1 MQRPNHQMNPSVR
14 RAPLLALLTA
24 NAISMTG
31 NVAALVAIPWFVLKT
46 TGSPAL
52 TGIAAFFN
60 FLPTV
65 VAGFLGGTLIDRVG
79 YKKMS
84 IVADVASGVT
94 VALIPLLHSTVGLEF
109 WQLITLVFFGALL
122 DAPGTTARGAITPDV
137 AHEAGWTLAAASG
150 ANQVVERSSRLL
162 GAPLAGVLIAVLG
175 PANVL
180 WANAATFGVSALL
193 VALAVPYQPGLNNDE
208 KYVAQLREGFLF
220 LLRSPLLRAVTFTVT
235 ITNFLDAIAAIA
247 LPVFANQVFGDSLS
261 LGLLLGASGG
271 GAVVGALIYA
281 RFGREV
287 SRRTVFG
294 CGFVGSVIWY
304 PILALFPPL
313 GVAVAAKAVSGL
325 GAGPLNPIF
334 DTLLY
339 ERVPSGMR
347 GRVIG
352 AVVGAAW
359 VALPLGVLLG
369 GVVIEAI
376 GVRATIIAT
385 GALYLITTSTLWLNP
400 AIKRMDEGSDI
411 ATEGEAS
418 SALVC
423 T

>member
-1 MQRPNHQMNPSVR
+1 
-14 RAPLLALLTA
+14 
-24 NAISMTG
+24 
-31 NVAALVAIPWFVLKT
+31 
-46 TGSPAL
+46 
-52 TGIAAFFN
+52 
-60 FLPTV
+60 
-65 VAGFLGGTLIDRVG
+65 
-79 YKKMS
+79 
-84 IVADVASGVT
+84 
-94 VALIPLLHSTVGLEF
+94 
-109 WQLITLVFFGALL
+109 
-122 DAPGTTARGAITPDV
+122 
-137 AHEAGWTLAAASG
+137 
-150 ANQVVERSSRLL
+150 
-162 GAPLAGVLIAVLG
+162 
-175 PANVL
+175 
-180 WANAATFGVSALL
+180 LL

-347 GRVIG
+347 GRVLG

-359 VALPLGVLLG
+359 VGVAPRRVARRG
-369 GVVIEAI
+369 RNRGHRRP
-376 GVRATIIAT
+376 GNDHRDR
-385 GALYLITTSTLWLNP
+385 STLP
-400 AIKRMDEGSDI
+400 DHDI
-411 ATEGEAS
+411 DAVAKSGDQENG
-418 SALVC
+418 
-423 T
+423 

>member
-1 MQRPNHQMNPSVR
+1 MNPSVR

-31 NVAALVAIPWFVLKT
+31 NVAGLVAIPWFVLKT

-65 VAGFLGGTLIDRVG
+65 LAGFLGGALIDRMG

-94 VALIPLLHSTVGLEF
+94 VALIPLLHSTVGLVF

-122 DAPGTTARGAITPDV
+122 DAPGTTSRGAIIPEV
-137 AHEAGWTLAAASG
+137 AYEAGWTLEAASG

-193 VALAVPYQPGLNNDE
+193 VALAVPNQPGLNNDE
-208 KYVAQLREGFLF
+208 KYIAQLREGFLF

-247 LPVFANQVFGDSLS
+247 LPVFANQVFGDPLS
-261 LGLLLGASGG
+261 LGLLVGASGG
-271 GAVVGALIYA
+271 GAVIGALIYA
-281 RFGREV
+281 RWGGEV
-287 SRRTVFG
+287 SRRIVFG

-313 GVAVAAKAVSGL
+313 GVAVTAMALSGL
-325 GAGPLNPIF
+325 GAGPLNPII

-339 ERVPSGMR
+339 ERIPSGMR
-347 GRVIG
+347 GRVLG
-352 AVVGAAW
+352 VVMGAAW

-369 GVVIEAI
+369 GFVLEAV

-400 AIKRMDEGSDI
+400 AIKRMDEGSDVVSERE
-411 ATEGEAS
+411 AT
-418 SALVC
+418 ALIC